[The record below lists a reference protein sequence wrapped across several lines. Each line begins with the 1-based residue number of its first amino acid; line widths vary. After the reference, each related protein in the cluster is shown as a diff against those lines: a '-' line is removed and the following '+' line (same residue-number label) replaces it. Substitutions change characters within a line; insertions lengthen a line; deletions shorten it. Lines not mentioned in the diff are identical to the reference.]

1 MTYIYNVRQW
11 KGNECLQQ
19 DSLCPAGLSMSKLL
33 KIMIFILFGC
43 TYTQGFFIVLHI
55 FPDLSFKLEIV
66 DKGFQNG
73 FNFAFQFVVKIVSYY
88 LHVSFLER
96 GKSYELCPAGL
107 SISKLLKNMMF

>member
-1 MTYIYNVRQW
+1 MLAAGFSLSSWFEYVQAFENYDFYPFRLHIYTR
-11 KGNECLQQ
+11 
-19 DSLCPAGLSMSKLL
+19 
-33 KIMIFILFGC
+33 
-43 TYTQGFFIVLHI
+43 FFIVLHI

-73 FNFAFQFVVKIVSYY
+73 FNFAFQFVVKIFSYY